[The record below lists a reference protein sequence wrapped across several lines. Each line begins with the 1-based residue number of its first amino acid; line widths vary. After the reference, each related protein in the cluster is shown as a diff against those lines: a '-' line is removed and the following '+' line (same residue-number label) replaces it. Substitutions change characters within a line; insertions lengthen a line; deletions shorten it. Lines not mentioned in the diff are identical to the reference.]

1 MSKSNRNYVKRQ
13 VKIIN
18 YLKIKPLKYEEI
30 HRKLENS
37 LDDFSGYSLRTFQRD
52 LKTIDSLFSI
62 EIKFNRSIHK
72 YEITNEESDLSH
84 HRLFESIELADVL
97 SKESKSAL
105 LLDVRKTKA
114 GSERFEEV
122 LDSIEA
128 RYKMKM
134 NYKKYGEQNEKFR
147 YIYPLVIKEAS
158 SRWYLIALDETDQ
171 KIKSFAFDRITAL
184 SATNESFQMESINLD
199 TYFNNFYGVDRRLLT
214 SEMEVVLETQD
225 ENQMHYLESLPLHSS
240 QRIEKIAE
248 KKYRIYLNIHITYDF
263 ILELMALS
271 SAVYAVEPL
280 FLVEK
285 MQNQLKIA
293 MTHYQS

>member
-18 YLKIKPLKYEEI
+18 YLKIKPLVYEEI
-30 HRKLENS
+30 YRKLENS

-52 LKTIDSLFSI
+52 LKTIGSLFSI
-62 EIKFNRSIHK
+62 DIKFNRAIQK

-105 LLDVRKTKA
+105 LLDTRKAKA

-122 LDSIEA
+122 LEAIEA
-128 RYKMKM
+128 RCKMKM

-147 YIYPLVIKEAS
+147 YVYPLVIKEAR
-158 SRWYLIALDETDQ
+158 SRWYLIAMDETDL

-184 SATNESFQMESINLD
+184 SVTNESFQMKAIALN
-199 TYFNNFYGVDRRLLT
+199 TYFNDFFGVDRRLLT
-214 SEMEVVLETQD
+214 SENKVVLETQD
-225 ENQMHYLESLPLHSS
+225 ENQMYYLESLPLHSS
-240 QRIEKIAE
+240 QRIEKISE
-248 KKYRIYLNIHITYDF
+248 KKYRIYLGVHITYDF

-271 SAVYAVEPL
+271 SAVYVVEPL

-285 MQNQLKIA
+285 MQEQLEKA
-293 MTHYQS
+293 MTHYRT